1 MFGAREVQMSRDL
14 IKNIVG
20 ECERLGKK
28 DWAEAYRK
36 QAAAVGVN
44 YESSEGASG
53 M

>member
-14 IKNIVG
+14 IKNIVD
-20 ECERLGKK
+20 ECNRLGKK
-28 DWAEAYRK
+28 DWAEAYKK
-36 QAAAVGVN
+36 QTEAVGVS